1 MGLLLLVTFVFVI
14 TFCLCWLLLRYAGAL
29 NLIDVPN
36 QRSSHLVPKAR
47 GGGVAFALTFLASL
61 LVLVTNADVDNHLL
75 IAVLGAGTVVAVLGF
90 LDDFTDV
97 SIRWRLLGHFS
108 SAAWALYWL
117 GGLPLLQVFGYAFD
131 LGLIGNVLA
140 AVYIVWL
147 LNLYNFMDGIDGI
160 ASVEAVCVCLGGA
173 LLYVL
178 LGAANLALVPVLLAA
193 AVAGFLCWNFP
204 PARIFMGD
212 AGSGFLGLVL
222 AVLSLQAAWFKSDLL
237 WSWII
242 LLGVF
247 VVDATFTLLRRLLRG
262 DKVYEAH
269 RRHAYQ
275 YASRQFAGHRP
286 VTLAVMLINL
296 SWLLPMAVLVGLGY
310 VDGLLGVVI
319 AYLPLVLLAVKFKA
333 GQLEKSA
340 G

>member
-1 MGLLLLVTFVFVI
+1 MDI
-14 TFCLCWLLLRYAGAL
+14 
-29 NLIDVPN
+29 PN
-36 QRSSHLVPKAR
+36 ERSSHSVPTPR
-47 GGGVAFALTFLASL
+47 GGGVAIVLSFLAVLPL
-61 LVLVTNADVDNHLL
+61 LGVLQWLPWPFVIGIV
-75 IAVLGAGTVVAVLGF
+75 GAGAGVAVLGF
-90 LDDFTDV
+90 LDDHGH
-97 SIRWRLLGHFS
+97 IAARWRLLGHFS

-117 GGLPLLQVFGYAFD
+117 GGLPSLLVFGYAFD
-131 LGLIGNVLA
+131 LGVIGHVLA

-160 ASVEAVCVCLGGA
+160 ASVEAICVCLGGA

-212 AGSGFLGLVL
+212 AGSGFLGLIL
-222 AVLSLQAAWFKSDLL
+222 AVLSLQAAWFKAELL
-237 WSWII
+237 WSWVI

-262 DKVYEAH
+262 DTVYEAH
-269 RRHAYQ
+269 RSHAYQ
-275 YASRQFAGHRP
+275 YASRQFAAHRP

-296 SWLLPMAVLVGLGY
+296 VWLLPMALLVGLGY

-333 GQLEKSA
+333 GQLEKA
-340 G
+340 AD

>member
-1 MGLLLLVTFVFVI
+1 
-14 TFCLCWLLLRYAGAL
+14 
-29 NLIDVPN
+29 
-36 QRSSHLVPKAR
+36 
-47 GGGVAFALTFLASL
+47 
-61 LVLVTNADVDNHLL
+61 
-75 IAVLGAGTVVAVLGF
+75 
-90 LDDFTDV
+90 
-97 SIRWRLLGHFS
+97 
-108 SAAWALYWL
+108 LYWL

-269 RRHAYQ
+269 RSHAYQ
-275 YASRQFAGHRP
+275 YASRQFAAHRP

-296 SWLLPMAVLVGLGY
+296 VWLLPMALLVGLGY
-310 VDGLLGVVI
+310 VDGLLGVAI